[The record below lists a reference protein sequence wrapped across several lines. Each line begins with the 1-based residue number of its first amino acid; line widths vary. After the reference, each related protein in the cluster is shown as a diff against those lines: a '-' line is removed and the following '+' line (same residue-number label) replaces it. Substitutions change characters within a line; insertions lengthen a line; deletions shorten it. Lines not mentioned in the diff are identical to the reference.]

1 MPPTVT
7 LSDRQRTVLRTLVQ
21 LYLETGE
28 PVASHDVV
36 EHGQLPFSSATVRA
50 EFAALDEA
58 GYLAKPHAAAGRV
71 PTEAAV
77 RLYAQQL
84 MGSAALPLEERSRIE
99 RALAA
104 IRDKLELLLQETSE
118 LLYRETGCVGLVVA
132 PPEQWGHIETVRL
145 VALDSRTLI
154 LNLVFSWGHVES
166 VLTPLPV
173 EAAKLDL
180 GTIERFLQQ
189 ELGGNNLYDL
199 DPGRV
204 ERALALAKQRSLA
217 HRAVFE
223 PIERF
228 VVDLA
233 QSTPGK
239 VVTSGV
245 TAVAADPAF
254 EGHDQLRVLLRL
266 TQDPG
271 FPPRLFL
278 DMNPARPGVRVR
290 IGREIGGEEFTGLA
304 VVWAPFGR
312 AGDQGGR
319 VGVFGPM
326 RLPYRRAV
334 PLVEHCAAL
343 LERNI
348 PVPTRLAS

>member
-1 MPPTVT
+1 MPPTAT
-7 LSDRQRTVLRTLVQ
+7 LTDRQQTILRTLVQ
-21 LYLETGE
+21 LYLDSGE
-28 PVASHDVV
+28 PVASHGVV
-36 EHGQLPFSSATVRA
+36 AEGRLPFSSATVRA
-50 EFAALDEA
+50 EFIALDEL
-58 GYLAKPHAAAGRV
+58 GYLEKPHAAAGRV

-77 RLYAQQL
+77 RLYAQ
-84 MGSAALPLEERSRIE
+84 ALLGTATLPFDERARID

-118 LLYRETGCVGLVVA
+118 LLWRETGCVGVVVA

-145 VALDSRTLI
+145 VALDQRTLI
-154 LNLVFSWGHVES
+154 LSLIFSWGHVES

-173 EAAKLDL
+173 EASKLDL
-180 GTIERFLQQ
+180 STLERFLQQ
-189 ELGGNNLYDL
+189 ELGGNNLYEL

-204 ERALALAKQRSLA
+204 ERALLLAKQRSLA

-245 TAVAADPAF
+245 TAMASDPAF
-254 EGHDQLRVLLRL
+254 DGQDQLRVLLRL
-266 TQDPG
+266 SQDPG
-271 FPPRLFL
+271 FPPKLFF
-278 DMNPARPGVRVR
+278 DMNPSRAGVRVR

-319 VGVFGPM
+319 VGVFGPL
-326 RLPYRRAV
+326 RLPYDRTI
-334 PLVEHCAAL
+334 PLVEYCATL

-348 PVPTRLAS
+348 PVPKRLAG